1 MKKLIIGLLFLFT
14 SLTAVADSW
23 YLLPYIN
30 IKPEGGN
37 WIGWIKVEPEP
48 IKMHFEPEKKKI
60 TIYSNTIQYIDYSA
74 LFEDNYSGY
83 TTLTGYAKDGDYK
96 TLILQIASYENGSEF
111 LSLSYK
117 DGEYMYLVEK
127 IIK

>member
-1 MKKLIIGLLFLFT
+1 MKKIIISLLFLLT
-14 SLTAVADSW
+14 SLTLFADNW
-23 YLLPYIN
+23 YSLSYIN
-30 IKPEGGN
+30 IKPTN
-37 WIGWIKVEPEP
+37 CDWTGWIKISPEP

-96 TLILQIASYENGSEF
+96 TLILQITSYENGSEF